1 MTPARNGYALTTELM
16 ATSFTLD
23 FVSPSVSQAGVA
35 DLSAAQAVQG
45 GWGLAMLGDKDGAA
59 ALLGAAAAAV
69 QKVGRWL
76 CCRVYA

>member
-1 MTPARNGYALTTELM
+1 MRP
-16 ATSFTLD
+16 
-23 FVSPSVSQAGVA
+23 QAGVA

-69 QKVGRWL
+69 QKVRLIFLEGCIKAPSRFAWS
-76 CCRVYA
+76 Y